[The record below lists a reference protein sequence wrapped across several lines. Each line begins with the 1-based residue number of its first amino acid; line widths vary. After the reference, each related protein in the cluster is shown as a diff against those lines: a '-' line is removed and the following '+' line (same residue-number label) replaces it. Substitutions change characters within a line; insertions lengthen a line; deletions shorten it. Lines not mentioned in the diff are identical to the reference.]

1 MIMKNKELFVLDP
14 IENKLLNN
22 GVAEINTDKHDSNGQ
37 KIIKYELKTFVCE
50 GEYEK
55 GLFRILDTY
64 IKNINEPM
72 QPAVWVSGFFGS
84 GKSHLVKMLGYLWE
98 DFEFPSGET
107 AQKIKKLPE
116 SVSDKLFELNKFQ
129 NKYGQ
134 LSISGTL
141 KDFKTGDINYKFFQ
155 FFLKGLGL
163 PTQYHHFK
171 FVHWL
176 KQENIYE
183 DLKKYVESEGRD
195 FHYEI
200 QNLFVSPTLSK
211 GILKLKPDFAE
222 SEGQVRDYLRVNFV
236 SITQLDRGDM
246 LKTLKEQVLPLFY
259 DNIPCILI
267 VLDEVQQFIGSDG
280 NKTIEVQNLAQDLSN
295 GFNGKLLFVAT
306 GQNALSETPYLQP
319 LNDRFKVKVFLSD
332 QDVETV
338 TRKTVL
344 EKKATAQKNIKSLLD
359 KSSGEVARN
368 MQNTAFAYQSKDEG
382 NLVADYPIL
391 PSIRKF
397 WKKVLD
403 VIDTA
408 GTQGQLR
415 SQLRIVDESVKE
427 VAVADLGTIIPGD
440 FIYEQKEQQLLQNA
454 RLLNDTYNLIVEKK
468 AGNADEQLQGRILSI
483 AFLLDQLPSDL
494 PGGTPKSNKDTI
506 ADLLISDLS
515 QSTDAFRLA
524 VSKGVDALV
533 DQNLLMP
540 IGDEVKLQT
549 KAGQEWEKEYT
560 AHVQK
565 LIAQGDDKIQVER
578 NSRISKYFESIVK
591 GIRLMHGNAK
601 VPREINVHTGSQKP
615 STENKVNIWIR
626 DGWMEN
632 ESLVL
637 EEIRR
642 EGTDAPLSYAYIK
655 KLRDAD
661 LKNEIT
667 KYLAA
672 KQSIDTK
679 GIPSDPEGQQARKS
693 METRAE
699 NADEAIVDLINRI
712 AEDADTY
719 LAGGTKIQED
729 SPKKTVEKTL
739 RQMLDRQFREFGKA
753 DNSNWPTALR
763 SALNKNPNP
772 LEKVGYKNDLNS
784 HPVAMAIFRFM
795 ANGSYSGRDIRN
807 NFNKSPFGWPQDAI
821 DTMLIALVNAEYI
834 SSSENPLPQ
843 GKIGIS
849 TFKKETHTLTAGD
862 KIKLR
867 KMYTDCGIKCS
878 PGDEFKSSGILLQE
892 LMSLAQIISGDAPL
906 PEPINTGFL
915 KQIEFQ
921 DGNERLQLL
930 VASIQELKDK
940 YADWKSKSELAEK
953 RLPNWELLEQLLDF
967 GSGGEIANL
976 ITEANAIEQ
985 DRLLLTNPDPIS
997 PLLQKT
1003 TDLLK
1008 SKLNAAKTAYNEIYD
1023 NRMAELQA
1031 NEYFVKLS
1039 PKDKHAILARN
1050 QILKKPELKDYDAV
1064 SLRNSLSKT
1073 SLDTWQTKI
1082 AALGSQ
1088 FDNAVAEAVLILE
1101 PKAES
1106 YSLPR
1111 KTLSSSAEIDAYI
1124 KELQQKLEE
1133 MLKTAKSIILK

>member
-1 MIMKNKELFVLDP
+1 MKNRDLFVLDP

-22 GVAEINTDKHDSNGQ
+22 GVAEINTDKFDDNGQ

-64 IKNINEPM
+64 LKNINEPM

-98 DFEFPSGET
+98 DFEFASGEK
-107 AQKIKKLPE
+107 ARNIKKLPE
-116 SVSDKLFELNKFQ
+116 SVTDKLFELNTCQ
-129 NKYGQ
+129 NRIGR

-141 KDFKTGDINYKFFQ
+141 KDFPSDDIRYAFFQ

-163 PTQYHHFK
+163 PTQFHQFK
-171 FVHWL
+171 FIYWL
-176 KQENIYE
+176 KQEGIYD
-183 DLKKYVESEGRD
+183 DLENYIISEGKD
-195 FHYEI
+195 FKKEY
-200 QNLFVSPTLSK
+200 QNFLISPFISK

-222 SEGQVRDYLRVNFV
+222 TEAQVREYLKANFVRVNKISREDLLSTIKDEV
-236 SITQLDRGDM
+236 I
-246 LKTLKEQVLPLFY
+246 PLFY
-259 DNIPCILI
+259 ETIPCILI

-295 GFNGKLLFVAT
+295 GFDGKLLLVAT
-306 GQNALSETPYLQP
+306 GQNSLSETPYLQP

-344 EKKATAQKNIKSLLD
+344 DKKPSARKDLKSLME
-359 KSSGEVARN
+359 KSSGEIARN
-368 MQNTAFAYQSKDEG
+368 MQNTAFAYQSKDEA

-391 PSIRKF
+391 PSTRKF

-403 VIDTA
+403 IIDTA

-427 VAVADLGTIIPGD
+427 IAEKNLGTIIPGD

-468 AGNADEQLQGRILSI
+468 AGNPEEQLQGRILSI

-515 QSTDAFRLA
+515 KSTDAFRLK
-524 VSKGVDALV
+524 VNKGIDALV
-533 DQNLLMP
+533 EQKLLMP

-560 AHVQK
+560 AQVQK
-565 LIAQGDDKIQVER
+565 LIAQGDDKLQVER
-578 NSRISKYFESIVK
+578 NSRISDYFETIVK
-591 GIRLMHGNAK
+591 GIRLVHGDAK
-601 VPREINVHTGSQKP
+601 VPREINVHSGSQKP
-615 STENKVNIWIR
+615 STENKVNIWLR

-632 ESLVL
+632 EKLVL

-642 EGTDAPLSYAYIK
+642 EGTDVPLSYAYIK

-672 KQSIDTK
+672 KEALELK

-693 METRAE
+693 METRVEKAE
-699 NADEAIVDLINRI
+699 EAIADLIDRI
-712 AEDADTY
+712 AEDADIY

-739 RQMLDRQFREFGKA
+739 KQMLDRQFPEFGKA
-753 DNSNWPTALR
+753 DFSNWPTALR

-772 LEKVGYKNDLNS
+772 LEKIGHKNDVNS
-784 HPVAMAIFRFM
+784 HAVAVAILRFM
-795 ANGSYSGRDIRN
+795 ANGSFPGRDIRN
-807 NFNKSPFGWPQDAI
+807 NFSKSPFGWPQDAI
-821 DTMLIALVNAEYI
+821 DTLLIALVNAEYI

-843 GKIGIS
+843 GKIGVS
-849 TFKKETHTLTAGD
+849 SFKKETHTLTAGD

-867 KMYTDCGIKCS
+867 KMYTYCDIKCA
-878 PGDEFKSSGILLQE
+878 PGDEFKNSGILLQE
-892 LMSLAQIISGDAPL
+892 LMNLAQKISGDAPL
-906 PEPINTGFL
+906 PEPINTNFL

-921 DGNERLQLL
+921 DGNERLQLI
-930 VASIQELKDK
+930 VSGIQELKDQ
-940 YADWKSKSELAEK
+940 YADWKSKAELVDK
-953 RLPNWELLEQLLDF
+953 RLPSWELLEQLLDF
-967 GSGGEIANL
+967 GSGDEIANI
-976 ITEANAIEQ
+976 ITQANAIEQ
-985 DRLLLTNPDPIS
+985 DRLLLIEPDPAT

-1003 TDLLK
+1003 TDILK
-1008 SKLNAAKTAYNEIYD
+1008 AKLNAAKTAYNEIYD
-1023 NRMAELQA
+1023 KRMTELQA
-1031 NEYFVKLS
+1031 NEYFEKLS
-1039 PKDKHAILARN
+1039 PEVKHGILARN
-1050 QILKKPELKDYDAV
+1050 QILAKPELKDHDAS

-1073 SLDTWQTKI
+1073 SLDAWQTKI
-1082 AALGSQ
+1082 SALGSQ
-1088 FDNAVAEAVLILE
+1088 FDNAVAEAVKLLE

-1111 KTLSSSAEIDAYI
+1111 KTLTSSADIDAYI
-1124 KELQQKLEE
+1124 KGLQQELEE
-1133 MLKTAKSIILK
+1133 MLKSAKSIILK

>member
-1 MIMKNKELFVLDP
+1 MKNRELFVLDP

-64 IKNINEPM
+64 INNINEPM

-98 DFEFPSGET
+98 DFKFPSGET
-107 AQKIKKLPE
+107 ARKIKKLPE

-129 NKYGQ
+129 DKLGT
-134 LSISGTL
+134 LAISGTL
-141 KDFKTGDINYKFFQ
+141 KDFPSNDIRYSFFQ

-163 PTQYHHFK
+163 PSKFHQFK
-171 FVHWL
+171 FYYWL
-176 KQENIYE
+176 KQEGIYE
-183 DLKKYVESEGRD
+183 DLKDYIESEGKD
-195 FHYEI
+195 FEKEYRNFFI
-200 QNLFVSPTLSK
+200 SPFISK

-222 SEGQVRDYLRVNFV
+222 SESKVREYLKANFERVNNI
-236 SITQLDRGDM
+236 SRDDLLSTIKD
-246 LKTLKEQVLPLFY
+246 EVLPLFY
-259 DNIPCILI
+259 DQIPCILI

-280 NKTIEVQNLAQDLSN
+280 NKTIDVQNLAQDLSN
-295 GFNGKLLFVAT
+295 GFDGKLLFVAT
-306 GQNALSETPYLQP
+306 GQNSLAETPYLQP
-319 LNDRFKVKVFLSD
+319 LQARFTVKVMLND

-338 TRKTVL
+338 TRKTIL
-344 EKKATAQKNIKSLLD
+344 EKKATAINNIKSLMD
-359 KSSGEVARN
+359 RSSGEVARN
-368 MQNTAFAYQSKDEG
+368 MQNTAFAYQSKDET
-382 NLVADYPIL
+382 NLTADYPIL

-397 WKKVLD
+397 WKKILD

-415 SQLRIVDESVKE
+415 SQLRIVDESVKQIAE
-427 VAVADLGTIIPGD
+427 ADLGTLIPGD

-468 AGNADEQLQGRILSI
+468 AGNKEEQLQGRILSI

-506 ADLLISDLS
+506 ADLLISDIS
-515 QSTDAFRLA
+515 QSTDAFRLL
-524 VSKGVDALV
+524 VSKGIDALV
-533 DQNLLMP
+533 DQKLLMP
-540 IGDEVKLQT
+540 IGNEVRLQT

-560 AHVQK
+560 AQVQK
-565 LIAQGDDKIQVER
+565 LIGQGEDKIQEER
-578 NSRISKYFESIVK
+578 NNRTKKYYESIVK
-591 GIRLMHGNAK
+591 GIRLMHGDAK
-601 VPREINVHTGSQKP
+601 VPREINVHSGSQKP
-615 STENKVNIWIR
+615 STDNKVNIWIR

-632 ESLVL
+632 EKLVL

-655 KLRDAD
+655 KFRDTD

-672 KQSIDTK
+672 EQSLDIK

-693 METRAE
+693 METRVEKA
-699 NADEAIVDLINRI
+699 NEAIKELIDRI
-712 AEDADTY
+712 VSDADIY

-729 SPKKTVEKTL
+729 APKKSVEKTL
-739 RQMLDRQFREFGKA
+739 KQMLNRQFPEFGKA

-772 LEKVGYKNDLNS
+772 LEKIGYKNDLNA
-784 HPVAMAIFRFM
+784 HPVAVSILRFM

-821 DTMLIALVNAEYI
+821 DTLLISLVNAEYI
-834 SSSENPLPQ
+834 SSSENPLTQ
-843 GKIGIS
+843 GKIGVA

-867 KMYTDCGIKCS
+867 KMYIYCDIQCS
-878 PGDEFKSSGILLQE
+878 PGDEFKSSGIFLQE
-892 LMSLAQIISGDAPL
+892 LLKLAQNISGDAPL
-906 PEPINTGFL
+906 PEPINTNFL
-915 KQIEFQ
+915 KEIEFQ
-921 DGNERLQLL
+921 DGNARLQLL
-930 VASIQELKDK
+930 VASVDELKEK
-940 YADWKSKSELAEK
+940 YKDWKTKSELTGK
-953 RLPNWELLEQLLDF
+953 RLPTWELLEQLLDF
-967 GSGGEIANL
+967 GSGEEIAK
-976 ITEANAIEQ
+976 IISQANAIED
-985 DRLLLTNPDPIS
+985 DRLLLENPDPIS

-1003 TDLLK
+1003 VDILK
-1008 SKLNAAKTAYNEIYD
+1008 SSLNDAKATYNQIYD
-1023 NRMAELQA
+1023 KRMDELQLT
-1031 NEYFVKLS
+1031 EYFNRLT
-1039 PKDKHAILARN
+1039 PEQKHAILLNN
-1050 QILKKPELKDYDAV
+1050 QILKKPNIIDHDAT

-1073 SLDTWQTKI
+1073 SLDAWQTKI
-1082 AALGSQ
+1082 SALSSQ
-1088 FDNAVAEAVLILE
+1088 FDNALAEAVKLLE

-1106 YSLPR
+1106 YHLPR
-1111 KTLSSSAEIDAYI
+1111 KTISTSLEIESYLKDLK
-1124 KELQQKLEE
+1124 KELEHL
-1133 MLKTAKSIILK
+1133 LKSAKSIILK

>member
-1 MIMKNKELFVLDP
+1 MKNRELFVLDP
-14 IENKLLNN
+14 VENKLLNN
-22 GVAEINTDKHDSNGQ
+22 GVAEIGTDKFDFNGQ

-50 GEYEK
+50 GEYER
-55 GLFRILDTY
+55 GLSRILDTY
-64 IKNINEPM
+64 IKNINDPM

-98 DFEFPSGET
+98 DFEFPSSDT
-107 AQKIKKLPE
+107 ARKIKKLPV
-116 SVSDKLFELNKFQ
+116 SVSDKLFELS
-129 NKYGQ
+129 KYQKKLGK

-141 KDFKTGDINYKFFQ
+141 KDFPSDDIRYSFLQ

-163 PTQYHHFK
+163 PTQFHQFK
-171 FVHWL
+171 FINWL
-176 KQENIYE
+176 KQEEIYD
-183 DLKKYVESEGRD
+183 DLENYIVSEGKN
-195 FHYEI
+195 FKKEY
-200 QNLFVSPTLSK
+200 QNFIISPFISK
-211 GILKLKPDFAE
+211 GILKLKPKFAE
-222 SEGQVRDYLRVNFV
+222 NEAKVREYLKANFERVNKI
-236 SITQLDRGDM
+236 SREDM
-246 LKTLKEQVLPLFY
+246 LSTIKDEVLPLFY
-259 DNIPCILI
+259 EKTPCILV
-267 VLDEVQQFIGSDG
+267 VLDEVQQFISSDG

-295 GFNGKLLFVAT
+295 GFDGKLLFVAT
-306 GQNALSETPYLQP
+306 GQNALIETPFLQP

-344 EKKATAQKNIKSLLD
+344 EKKPIVQKSIKSLMD

-368 MQNTAFAYQSKDEG
+368 MQNTAFAYQSKDET

-391 PSIRKF
+391 PSTRKF

-415 SQLRIVDESVKE
+415 SQLRIVDESVKK
-427 VAVADLGTIIPGD
+427 VAILNLGAIIPGD

-483 AFLLDQLPSDL
+483 AFLLDQIPSGL

-524 VSKGVDALV
+524 VNKSIDALV
-533 DQNLLMP
+533 EQKLLMP
-540 IGDEVKLQT
+540 IGNEVRLQT

-560 AHVQK
+560 AQVQK

-578 NSRISKYFESIVK
+578 INRVSNFFESMVR
-591 GIRLMHGNAK
+591 GIRLVHGDAK
-601 VPREINVHTGSQKP
+601 VSREINVHAGSQKP
-615 STENKVNIWIR
+615 STENKVNIWLR

-632 ESLVL
+632 EKLVL

-642 EGTDAPLSYAYIK
+642 EGTDVPLSYAFIK
-655 KLRDAD
+655 KMRDAD

-672 KQSIDTK
+672 KESLELK
-679 GIPSDPEGQQARKS
+679 GIPSDPEGQQARRS

-699 NADEAIVDLINRI
+699 KANEAIVDLINRI
-712 AEDADTY
+712 AEDADIY

-729 SPKKTVEKTL
+729 SPKKTIEKTL
-739 RQMLDRQFREFGKA
+739 KQMLDRQFYEFGKA
-753 DNSNWPTALR
+753 DLSNWPTALR

-772 LEKVGYKNDLNS
+772 LERIGHKNDVNS
-784 HPVAMAIFRFM
+784 HPVAVAILRFM
-795 ANGSYSGRDIRN
+795 AKGSYLGRDIRN
-807 NFNKSPFGWPQDAI
+807 NFSKSPFGWPQDAI
-821 DTMLIALVNAEYI
+821 DTLLIALVNAEYI

-843 GKIGIS
+843 GKIGVS
-849 TFKKETHTLTAGD
+849 SFKKETHTLTASD

-867 KMYTDCGIKCS
+867 KMYTYCDIKCA

-892 LMSLAQIISGDAPL
+892 LMRLAQLISGDAPL
-906 PEPINTGFL
+906 PEPINTASF

-921 DGNERLQLL
+921 DGNERLQLM
-930 VASIQELKDK
+930 VSGIQEMKDK
-940 YADWKSKSELAEK
+940 YASWKNKAELVDK
-953 RLPNWELLEQLLDF
+953 RLPGWELLEHLLDF
-967 GSGGEIANL
+967 GSGDEIANI
-976 ITEANAIEQ
+976 ITQANAIEQ
-985 DRLLLTNPDPIS
+985 DRLLLANPDPIG

-1003 TDLLK
+1003 TDILK
-1008 SKLNAAKTAYNEIYD
+1008 SDLNGAITDHNIIYD
-1023 NRMAELQA
+1023 NRLAELHA
-1031 NEYFVKLS
+1031 NEYFVKL
-1039 PKDKHAILARN
+1039 PPEDKQKILLNN
-1050 QILKKPELKDYDAV
+1050 QILKKPEFKDHDADSLK
-1064 SLRNSLSKT
+1064 NSLSKT
-1073 SLDTWQTKI
+1073 SLDAWQTKI
-1082 AALGSQ
+1082 FALNSQ
-1088 FDNAVAEAVLILE
+1088 FDNAIAEAVKLLE

-1106 YSLPR
+1106 FNLPR
-1111 KTLSSSAEIDAYI
+1111 KTLTSSADITTYI
-1124 KELQQKLEE
+1124 KALQQELEE
-1133 MLKTAKSIILK
+1133 ILKSAKSIILK